1 MKRKKTFIYKEIS
14 IEQIEQLFDSD
25 YSCYKK
31 EFICDGDRQ
40 VVSTNIIYDVANVVI
55 RKKDKK

>member
-1 MKRKKTFIYKEIS
+1 MKYRFSYKEIS
-14 IEQIEQLFDSD
+14 IEQIEKFFNSD

-40 VVSTNIIYDVANVVI
+40 AVRTYIIYDVANVVI